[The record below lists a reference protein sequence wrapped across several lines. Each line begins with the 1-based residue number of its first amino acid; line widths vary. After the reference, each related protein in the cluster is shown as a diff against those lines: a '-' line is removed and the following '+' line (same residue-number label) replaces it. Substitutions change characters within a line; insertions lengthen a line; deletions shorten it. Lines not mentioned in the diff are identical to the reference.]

1 MLLGLDPLHQLGR
14 RQYAFGAHFY
24 LEHIGIERAQQF
36 FLERVQGPVMPIKA
50 STRPAVMPKNQ
61 CNWNSVFFT
70 TSITLCCCRRLRGVH
85 YALIRKSPAHWNERG
100 PWLLL

>member
-1 MLLGLDPLHQLGR
+1 
-14 RQYAFGAHFY
+14 
-24 LEHIGIERAQQF
+24 
-36 FLERVQGPVMPIKA
+36 MPIKA

-70 TSITLCCCRRLRGVH
+70 TSITLSCCRNLCGVH

-100 PWLLL
+100 LGVLLQKWTLVVSNAVRPAAWLAKWVENALS